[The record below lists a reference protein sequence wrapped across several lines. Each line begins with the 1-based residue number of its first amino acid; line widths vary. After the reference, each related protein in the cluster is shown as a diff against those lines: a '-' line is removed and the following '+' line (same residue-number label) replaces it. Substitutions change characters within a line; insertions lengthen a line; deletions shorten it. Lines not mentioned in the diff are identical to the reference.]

1 MLSLLQVLAAL
12 APGPPLS
19 GHRHVLPESHST
31 RAGAHHRV
39 LSPRVCTR
47 QALSPLLQMDLAALR
62 AEIKAWERDFRSKHG
77 RDPSIQE
84 IKDQPAI
91 GTSPFISLAYRRV
104 HP

>member
-1 MLSLLQVLAAL
+1 MLSLLQVLAAP
-12 APGPPLS
+12 APAPPLPGTATCS
-19 GHRHVLPESHST
+19 PNPHST

-47 QALSPLLQMDLAALR
+47 QALSPLPQMDVAALR

-84 IKDQPAI
+84 IKDQPTI
-91 GTSPFISLAYRRV
+91 GTYPFISLAFRRV